1 MTTFYFIRHG
11 LTQNNIERRFN
22 GGTVDTPLVAE
33 GIDETKRIATEL
45 ATTTFDQAY
54 SSPQMRAQTT
64 AQIILSQNH
73 AAPTI
78 QIDERLR
85 ELKLGDWDGKVI
97 DEVKNHPEA
106 YNYFHQPDKFNSE
119 KIHAESYE
127 QLINRGK
134 EFISEI
140 NQKNQNQQILVVTHG
155 LFLMTVFSNLKQDP
169 LSQLRKSPI
178 VPNSSLTILKTDGEK
193 AEFVTWGKTF

>member
-11 LTQNNIERRFN
+11 LTQNNIERRLN

-33 GIDETKRIATEL
+33 GIDETKQIAAKL
-45 ATTTFDQAY
+45 AATTFDQAY

-73 AAPTI
+73 AAPTL

-97 DEVKNHPEA
+97 DEVKKHPEA

-119 KIHAESYE
+119 RIHAESYE
-127 QLINRGK
+127 QLIQRGTD
-134 EFISEI
+134 FISEI
-140 NQKNQNQQILVVTHG
+140 SQKNKKQQILVVTHG
-155 LFLMTVFSNLKQDP
+155 LFLMTVFSNLKNQP
-169 LSQLRKSPI
+169 LSQLRENPI
-178 VPNSSLTILKTDGEK
+178 VPNSSLTILKTDGEQTN
-193 AEFVTWGKTF
+193 FITWGKTF